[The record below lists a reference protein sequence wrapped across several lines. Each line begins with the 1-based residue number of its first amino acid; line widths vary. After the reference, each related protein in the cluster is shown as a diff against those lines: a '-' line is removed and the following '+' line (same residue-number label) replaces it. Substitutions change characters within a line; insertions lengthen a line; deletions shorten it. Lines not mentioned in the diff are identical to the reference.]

1 MNVLV
6 YALLAYLAT
15 AVVSFGVV
23 GVIVGINQICAASEE
38 KPS

>member
-15 AVVSFGVV
+15 AVISFGVV
-23 GVIVGINQICAASEE
+23 GVIVGINKICAASEE
-38 KPS
+38 KSS